1 MDICKKH
8 PLEMDYYNNKQQLK
22 IKKMEQVT
30 DLNHSPKLK
39 KLLKLYVSRIYEE
52 EALYDDWH
60 LFQEYIWLRNN
71 NQLDELFKEECLT
84 NRLNDERYTG

>member
-1 MDICKKH
+1 
-8 PLEMDYYNNKQQLK
+8 MDYYNNKQQLK

-39 KLLKLYVSRIYEE
+39 QFLKLYVSRMYEE